1 MIDWNNPEVQ
11 EWACEQMGV
20 SYKGVPLSHAQRLRF
35 MALKSKQPFL
45 EFKPKKRKAMFNL
58 IEATKPVKT
67 TADLTSVEQRL
78 LTQYDEEIADL
89 LRKESRSRAAAI
101 QYKERA
107 EAAKTARAQLVKRRK
122 ALAKL
127 LAPTE
132 EELPSIAKLAP

>member
-1 MIDWNNPEVQ
+1 MDWNNPEVQ

-58 IEATKPVKT
+58 IEATKPVKA

-89 LRKESRSRAAAI
+89 LRKES

-122 ALAKL
+122 ALARV

-132 EELPSIAKLAP
+132 EELPSISKLAP